1 MFFGGWEFPNFLINF
16 YNYYYSNLIIFY

>member
-16 YNYYYSNLIIFY
+16 YNYYYSGLMVFY